1 MNTSRKRQRVG
12 ELLLASGCLDKA
24 TLDRALVEQE
34 RSKLKLGQLLLQKGL
49 VKEGQLVDVLARQL
63 RVTRYAEASFR
74 PDRAAAARV
83 PVELAT
89 RHGLVPLERRG
100 GILWVAMRDPTDLHA
115 VDEVVRATG
124 LDVEPAICT
133 ERELAALARL
143 QYGAELAQPSAM
155 QFDIEDLDV
164 EGEASRTGDAH
175 DAMAAFSADSLTSM
189 AEDAPV
195 VKMVNAILVQ
205 AHTKK
210 ASDIHLSKEQ
220 DRIVLKLRIDGQ
232 LVDVPAPKSKFFL
245 PLVSR
250 LKLLSSL
257 DISVSRIPQD
267 GRFTFTVQGREIGV
281 RTSTIPTIYGE
292 KIVMRLHEQHQGG
305 LELDDL
311 GMADVAREALED
323 AILKPHG
330 IILATGPTGSGKTT
344 LLYAVLRRIK
354 RPGINI
360 ITLEDPVE
368 SRVEDITQIQ
378 LNTKAGMT
386 FASGLRSILRQD
398 PDVIM
403 VGEIRDNET
412 AEIAIKSSM
421 TGHKVIS
428 TLHTN
433 DAPGALTRLFE
444 MGIDP
449 FLVSSCLQA
458 VVAQRLVRRLCPDC
472 LEPFVAPPEQARH
485 LCALTNGDVLHFF
498 KGAGCWKCDNAGFRG
513 RLGVYEVLQVDS
525 LVQDHILRKASSYEI
540 KEACV
545 AAGTLRTL
553 KMDAAEKVLT
563 GLTSFEEFV
572 GVAY

>member
-1 MNTSRKRQRVG
+1 MNRTRNRQRIG
-12 ELLLASGCLDKA
+12 ELLVAAGCL
-24 TLDRALVEQE
+24 TRESLDRALAEQD

-49 VKEGQLVDVLARQL
+49 VKDAHLADVLARQL
-63 RVTRYAEASFR
+63 RLTRYAEPDFR
-74 PDRAAAARV
+74 PDRTLAAKV
-83 PVELAT
+83 PMELAAKY
-89 RHGLVPLERRG
+89 GLAPLERRG

-115 VDEVVRATG
+115 LDDVVRATG

-143 QYGAELAQPSAM
+143 VYGAEFAAPATM
-155 QFDIEDLDV
+155 QFDIEDIDV
-164 EGEASRTGDAH
+164 DGEATRDGDSH
-175 DAMAAFSADSLTSM
+175 DATAAFSADSLTSM

-205 AHTKK
+205 AQAKK

-220 DRIVLKLRIDGQ
+220 DRIVLRLRIDGQ
-232 LVDVPAPKSKFFL
+232 LVDVPAPRARFFL

-250 LKLLSSL
+250 FKLLSNL
-257 DISVSRIPQD
+257 DISVSRVPQD

-292 KIVMRLHEQHQGG
+292 KVVMRLHEQHQGG
-305 LELDDL
+305 LELEHL
-311 GMADVAREALED
+311 GMADVARARLEQ

-378 LNTKAGMT
+378 LNSKAGMT

-403 VGEIRDNET
+403 VGEIRDTET
-412 AEIAIKSSM
+412 ATIAIKSSM

-444 MGIDP
+444 MGVDP

-472 LEPFVAPPEQARH
+472 LEAYEAPLEQARH
-485 LCALTNGDVLHFF
+485 IHPLLNGDRLHFF
-498 KGAGCWKCDNAGFRG
+498 RGTGCWKCDNAGFRG
-513 RLGVYEVLQVDS
+513 RLGVYEVLEVDG
-525 LVQDHILRKASSYEI
+525 LVQEHILRKASSYEV

-553 KMDAAEKVLT
+553 KMDAGEKVLT

>member
-1 MNTSRKRQRVG
+1 MNRARHRQRIG
-12 ELLLASGCLDKA
+12 ELLVAAGCLAKED
-24 TLDRALVEQE
+24 LDRVLEEQG
-34 RSKLKLGQLLLQKGL
+34 RTPLKLGQLLLQKGL
-49 VKEGQLVDVLARQL
+49 VKETHLADVLSRQL
-63 RVTRYAEASFR
+63 RMARYAEADFR
-74 PDRAAAARV
+74 PDRALAARV
-83 PVELAT
+83 PQDMAA

-100 GILWVAMRDPTDLHA
+100 GILWVAMRDPTDLLA
-115 VDEVVRATG
+115 LDEVVRVTG

-143 QYGAELAQPSAM
+143 VYGAEFAAAATP
-155 QFDIEDLDV
+155 FDIEDIDV
-164 EGEASRTGDAH
+164 EGEASRDGDAH
-175 DAMAAFSADSLTSM
+175 DATAAFSADSLASM

-195 VKMVNAILVQ
+195 VKMVNHILVQ
-205 AHTKK
+205 AQARK

-220 DRIVLKLRIDGQ
+220 DRIVLRLRIDGQ
-232 LVDVPAPKSKFFL
+232 LVDAPAPKAKFFL

-250 LKLLSSL
+250 LKLLSNL
-257 DISVSRIPQD
+257 DISVSRVPQD

-292 KIVMRLHEQHQGG
+292 KVVMRLHEQHQGG
-305 LELDDL
+305 LELDHL
-311 GMADVAREALED
+311 GLVDVARARLEH

-378 LNTKAGMT
+378 LNSRAGMT

-412 AEIAIKSSM
+412 AAIAIKSSM

-444 MGIDP
+444 MGVDP

-472 LEPFVAPPEQARH
+472 LEAYEAPSEQARH
-485 LCALTNGDVLHFF
+485 ISPSLNGSSLHFF
-498 KGAGCWKCDNAGFRG
+498 RGTGCWKCDHAGFKG
-513 RLGVYEVLQVDS
+513 RLGVYEVLEVDA
-525 LVQDHILRKASSYEI
+525 LVQEHILRKASSYEV

-553 KMDAAEKVLT
+553 RMDAGEKVLT
-563 GLTSFEEFV
+563 GQTSFEEFV
-572 GVAY
+572 SVAY